1 MTDNLPREI
10 VVMAKQILLVE
21 DEQPIRE
28 MLRYALEREGYQVQ
42 EAESANTARE
52 LLARNRPDL
61 LIVDWMMPGEDGVEF
76 IKRLR
81 KDPVLLDLPVIMLT
95 ARIEENDKV
104 KGLDC
109 GADDYLT
116 KPVGIKELIARIKA
130 LLRRT
135 SQANEDD
142 VLAAEGLELNLA
154 TNQLAIEGDDV
165 HIGQT
170 EFSLLKFFIEHKNRV
185 YSRAQLLDFVWGQ
198 AVYIEERTVDVHV
211 LRLRKILKPFA
222 KDALIKT
229 VRGMGYMFSHKKPA

>member
-1 MTDNLPREI
+1 
-10 VVMAKQILLVE
+10 MAKQILLVE

-28 MLRYALEREGYQVQ
+28 MLRFALERENYKVL
-42 EAESANTARE
+42 EASNAVAGRDV
-52 LLARNRPDL
+52 LARQRPDL
-61 LIVDWMMPGEDGVEF
+61 IIVDWMMPGEDGVEF

-81 KDPVLLDLPVIMLT
+81 KDSVLKELPVIMLT
-95 ARIEENDKV
+95 ARVEENDKV
-104 KGLDC
+104 RGLDC

-116 KPVGIKELIARIKA
+116 KPVGMKELLARIKA

-154 TNQLAIEGDDV
+154 TNQLSIDGSDV

-170 EFSLLKFFIEHKNRV
+170 EFSLLKFFVEHKNRV

-222 KDALIKT
+222 KDGLIKT
-229 VRGMGYMFSHKKPA
+229 VRGMGYMFSQKKAE

>member
-1 MTDNLPREI
+1 MP
-10 VVMAKQILLVE
+10 KQILLVE

-28 MLRYALEREGYQVQ
+28 MLRYALERDGYVIQ
-42 EAESANTARE
+42 EADNAAAARE
-52 LLARNRPDL
+52 ILARNRPDL
-61 LIVDWMMPGEDGVEF
+61 LIVDWMMPGESGIDF

-81 KDPVLLDLPVIMLT
+81 KDEILADLPVIMLT
-95 ARIEENDKV
+95 ARVEEMDKV

-116 KPVGIKELIARIKA
+116 KPVGIKELMARIKA

-142 VLAAEGLELNLA
+142 MIISEGLELNLA
-154 TNQLAIEGDDV
+154 TNQLSIDNVDV
-165 HIGQT
+165 HIGHT
-170 EFSLLKFFIEHKNRV
+170 EFSLLQFFIEHKNRV

-211 LRLRKILKPFA
+211 LRLRKILKPFG
-222 KDALIKT
+222 KDSLIKT
-229 VRGMGYMFSHKKPA
+229 VRGMGYMFTQKKPA